1 MKCLKI
7 PLPGLYHRAIKL
19 GVNMVRIQAWACF
32 KSNLC
37 DFNVQTTMKMTA
49 LDKVGWHAMENWKG

>member
-1 MKCLKI
+1 
-7 PLPGLYHRAIKL
+7 
-19 GVNMVRIQAWACF
+19 MVRIQAWACL

-49 LDKVGWHAMENWKG
+49 LDKAGWHAMENWKG